1 MATRPCAASR
11 LRARGQAQPILQ
23 TRTMELLEQDA
34 PPLPDELEPEEESPY
49 LRRQKAVPVRRKRIS
64 RRVRW
69 VVFALGV
76 LLPVGGAG
84 YWLATFAFTSPS
96 FVLSVPEDIVV
107 VGNRFVL
114 REEVLGVLGLPLTGN
129 RRAGTNVFRISLDA
143 KRRLV
148 ETLPWVRTAAV
159 TRLLPHGLLVSI
171 TERTPVAFAS
181 LGGRVSLVDSD
192 GMLLEKP
199 ENAVFDFPVL
209 SGLENLAGVEERRA
223 RLDLYQE
230 FMQQLG
236 VEAPRAGW
244 MISEVDVSDPED
256 LKALLILG
264 QQTVNVHFGRKDFL
278 ERFRSFLA
286 LLPELQK
293 SNPRLDS
300 VDLRYRNQIVVNPQ
314 PAVPPPAGSA
324 ASPTGDGKD

>member
-1 MATRPCAASR
+1 M
-11 LRARGQAQPILQ
+11 
-23 TRTMELLEQDA
+23 LEQDA

-49 LRRQKAVPVRRKRIS
+49 LRRQKAVPVRRKRVS
-64 RRVRW
+64 RRLRGVF
-69 VVFALGV
+69 FALGV
-76 LLPVGGAG
+76 LLPVAGAG
-84 YWLATFAFTSPS
+84 YWLATFALTSPS
-96 FVLSVPEDIVV
+96 FVLSAPEDIVV
-107 VGNRFVL
+107 SGNRFVS
-114 REEVLGVLGLPLTGN
+114 REEVLGVLGLSLTGN
-129 RRAGTNVFRISLDA
+129 LRAGANVFCISLDS

-181 LGGRVSLVDSD
+181 LSGRVSLVDSD

-199 ENAVFDFPVL
+199 ENAAFDFPVL

-223 RLDLYQE
+223 RLALFQE

-278 ERFRSFLA
+278 DRFRSFLA
-286 LLPELQK
+286 LLPELEK

-300 VDLRYRNQIVVNPQ
+300 LDLRYRNQIVVNPQ
-314 PAVPPPAGSA
+314 PAASA
-324 ASPTGDGKD
+324 PGERKD